1 MTTTEIMTEAMQPA
15 ALGADEV
22 IYYDATTDRV
32 MRGQNHYDQHP
43 AQCCLRVGP
52 DDIRNIDAGDIESR
66 LIEWMQHVVPRRRY
80 VVRQTYETLGDP
92 SMTTHTTREDAER
105 AAETLRQEIAAMVAT
120 WERSGADADTDG
132 GSESEAWAHAD
143 AIADGRTYGAA
154 AASYIAEQAVVIEQ
168 LG

>member
-92 SMTTHTTREDAER
+92 SASTHDTREDAER

-120 WERSGADADTDG
+120 WERSDADRDG
-132 GSESEAWAHAD
+132 GPENVAWDHAD
-143 AIADGRTYGAA
+143 AISTGRLYGPAA
-154 AASYIAEQAVVIEQ
+154 GAYIAEQAVTIDVEE
-168 LG
+168 